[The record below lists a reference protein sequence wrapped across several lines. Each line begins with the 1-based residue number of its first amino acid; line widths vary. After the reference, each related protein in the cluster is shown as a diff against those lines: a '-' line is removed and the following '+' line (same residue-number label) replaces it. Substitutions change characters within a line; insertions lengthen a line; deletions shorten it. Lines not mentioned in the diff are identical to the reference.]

1 MGAEEEVMSKKVSIY
16 RSWRQTL
23 YGYLAL
29 ARISNSPTVVSN
41 TLAGAALAGAV
52 WPAGKVGLMA
62 LPVAIAMVL
71 FYTAGMYLNDLMDY
85 AVDCR
90 ERPERPLP
98 AGIVS
103 RQVAVAVVLALFG
116 SGSLL
121 LWGVGPP
128 HFVHIPFLSGLVL
141 IALIICYDRWHK
153 SNPLS
158 PLLMALCR
166 LMVYIT
172 ALYSFQTAET
182 QSRCGSVVAVCLSR
196 SDSATLAFSAQ
207 SLSTLLIPG
216 SLLVLY
222 VIGLTYIA
230 KTENKPS
237 MTNVSIV
244 ATLFLPTVY
253 FTVQQLQQVQWVTL
267 PLILFFTIW
276 VAYSVT
282 FAFRSPKRQVGR
294 AVGQLIAGISLLD
307 ALVLATAGSPLGVL
321 LALVAFGLTLSL
333 QRYVRGT

>member
-1 MGAEEEVMSKKVSIY
+1 MGAEEEVMSKRVSIY
-16 RSWRQTL
+16 WPWRKTL

-41 TLAGAALAGAV
+41 TLAGAALAGAL
-52 WPAGKVGLMA
+52 WPDGKMGFI
-62 LPVAIAMVL
+62 AIAMVL

-85 AVDCR
+85 TIDCR

-103 RQVAVAVVLALFG
+103 RSAAVVVALALF
-116 SGSLL
+116 SCGSLL
-121 LWGVGPP
+121 LWSVGPL
-128 HFVHIPFLSGLVL
+128 PFLSGLML

-172 ALYSFQTAET
+172 AF
-182 QSRCGSVVAVCLSR
+182 
-196 SDSATLAFSAQ
+196 LAFSVQ
-207 SLSTLLIPG
+207 SFSTLLIPG

-237 MTNVSIV
+237 ITNVSIV

-253 FTVQQLQQVQWVTL
+253 FTARQLQQVQWVTL

-276 VAYSVT
+276 VAYSVS
-282 FAFRSPKRQVGR
+282 FAFRSPKRQVGQT
-294 AVGQLIAGISLLD
+294 VGQLIAGISLLD
-307 ALVLATAGSPLGVL
+307 ALVLAASGSLPGTP
-321 LALVAFGLTLSL
+321 LALLSFALTLYL

>member
-1 MGAEEEVMSKKVSIY
+1 MGAEEEGMSKKVSIS
-16 RSWRQTL
+16 RSWQKAL

-29 ARISNSPTVVSN
+29 ARISNSPTVISN
-41 TLAGAALAGAV
+41 TLAGGALAGAL
-52 WPAGKVGLMA
+52 WPDGKLGLI
-62 LPVAIAMVL
+62 AIVMVL
-71 FYTAGMYLNDLMDY
+71 FYTAGMYLNDLLDY

-103 RQVAVAVVLALFG
+103 RSAAVAVALTLFG
-116 SGSLL
+116 CGSLL
-121 LWGVGPP
+121 PVSVGPR
-128 HFVHIPFLSGLVL
+128 PFLSGLVL
-141 IALIICYDRWHK
+141 IALIIFYDRWHK

-166 LMVYIT
+166 LMVYST
-172 ALYSFQTAET
+172 AF
-182 QSRCGSVVAVCLSR
+182 
-196 SDSATLAFSAQ
+196 LAFSVQ
-207 SLSTLLIPG
+207 SFSALLIPG

-244 ATLFLPTVY
+244 ATLFLPTIY
-253 FTVQQLQQVQWVTL
+253 FTARQVQQVQWVTL
-267 PLILFFTIW
+267 PLILCFTLW
-276 VAYSVT
+276 VAYSVS

-294 AVGQLIAGISLLD
+294 TVGQLIAGISLLD
-307 ALVLATAGSPLGVL
+307 ALVLATAGSLLGTP
-321 LALVAFGLTLSL
+321 LALLSFALTLYW

>member
-16 RSWRQTL
+16 RPWWKTL

-41 TLAGAALAGAV
+41 TLAGAALAGAL
-52 WPAGKVGLMA
+52 WPDGKMGLI
-62 LPVAIAMVL
+62 AIAMVL

-85 AVDCR
+85 AIDFR
-90 ERPERPLP
+90 ERSERPLP

-103 RQVAVAVVLALFG
+103 RSAAFAVALALFG
-116 SGSLL
+116 CGSLL
-121 LWGVGPP
+121 LWSVGPR
-128 HFVHIPFLSGLVL
+128 PFLSGLIL
-141 IALIICYDRWHK
+141 IALIFCYDRWHK

-172 ALYSFQTAET
+172 AFLAISVQSF
-182 QSRCGSVVAVCLSR
+182 
-196 SDSATLAFSAQ
+196 
-207 SLSTLLIPG
+207 STLLIPG

-237 MTNVSIV
+237 ITNVSIV

-253 FTVQQLQQVQWVTL
+253 FTARQLQQMQWVTL

-276 VAYSVT
+276 VAYSVS

-307 ALVLATAGSPLGVL
+307 ALVLTASGSRLGTL
-321 LALVAFGLTLSL
+321 LALLSFALTLYL

>member
-1 MGAEEEVMSKKVSIY
+1 MGAEAEGMSKNLAIS
-16 RSWRQTL
+16 RSWRKAL

-29 ARISNSPTVVSN
+29 ARISNSPTLVSN
-41 TLAGAALAGAV
+41 SLAGGALAGAL
-52 WPAGKVGLMA
+52 WLEGKLGLI
-62 LPVAIAMVL
+62 AIAMVL

-103 RQVAVAVVLALFG
+103 RRAALAVALTLFG
-116 SGSLL
+116 CGSLL
-121 LWGVGPP
+121 LWQVGLR
-128 HFVHIPFLSGLVL
+128 PFLSGLVL
-141 IALIICYDRWHK
+141 IALIICYDTWHK

-166 LMVYIT
+166 LMVYLT
-172 ALYSFQTAET
+172 AFLTFSVQSF
-182 QSRCGSVVAVCLSR
+182 SP
-196 SDSATLAFSAQ
+196 
-207 SLSTLLIPG
+207 LLIPG

-230 KTENKPS
+230 KAENKPS

-244 ATLFLPTVY
+244 VTLFLPTAY
-253 FTVQQLQQVQWVTL
+253 FTARQVQQVQWVTL
-267 PLILFFTIW
+267 PLLLCFTIW
-276 VAYSVT
+276 VAYSVS
-282 FAFRSPKRQVGR
+282 FAFRSSKRQVGR
-294 AVGQLIAGISLLD
+294 TVGQLIAGISLLD
-307 ALVLATAGSPLGVL
+307 ALVLATAGSPPGVL

-333 QRYVRGT
+333 QHYVRGT

>member
-1 MGAEEEVMSKKVSIY
+1 MGVEEQIMSKKVSTY
-16 RSWRQTL
+16 WPWWQTL
-23 YGYLAL
+23 HGYLAL

-41 TLAGAALAGAV
+41 TLAGAALAGTL
-52 WPAGKVGLMA
+52 WPDGKLGLI
-62 LPVAIAMVL
+62 AIAMVL

-85 AVDCR
+85 AIDCR

-98 AGIVS
+98 TGIVS
-103 RQVAVAVVLALFG
+103 RPVAVVVVIALFG
-116 SGSLL
+116 CGSLL
-121 LWGVGPP
+121 LWSVGPR
-128 HFVHIPFLSGLVL
+128 PFLSGLVL

-172 ALYSFQTAET
+172 VF
-182 QSRCGSVVAVCLSR
+182 
-196 SDSATLAFSAQ
+196 LAFSVQ
-207 SLSTLLIPG
+207 SLSPLLIPG

-222 VIGLTYIA
+222 VIGLSYIA
-230 KTENKPS
+230 RTENKPS
-237 MTNVSIV
+237 ATNVSIM

-253 FTVQQLQQVQWVTL
+253 FTVQQLRQVQWVTL
-267 PLILFFTIW
+267 PLILCFTIW

-282 FAFRSPKRQVGR
+282 FTFRSPKRQVGR
-294 AVGQLIAGISLLD
+294 TVGQLIAGISLLD

-321 LALVAFGLTLSL
+321 LALAAFGLTLSL

>member
-1 MGAEEEVMSKKVSIY
+1 MKVSIY
-16 RSWRQTL
+16 RSWCKTL

-41 TLAGAALAGAV
+41 TLAGAALAGIL
-52 WPAGKVGLMA
+52 WPDRKIGLI
-62 LPVAIAMVL
+62 AIAMVL

-85 AVDCR
+85 DVDCR

-103 RQVAVAVVLALFG
+103 WQAAVAVVLVLFG

-121 LWGVGPP
+121 LWVVGPR
-128 HFVHIPFLSGLVL
+128 PFLSGLVL
-141 IALIICYDRWHK
+141 IALTICYDRWHK

-172 ALYSFQTAET
+172 AF
-182 QSRCGSVVAVCLSR
+182 
-196 SDSATLAFSAQ
+196 LAFSVQ
-207 SLSTLLIPG
+207 SFSTLLIPG

-253 FTVQQLQQVQWVTL
+253 FTTRQVSQVQWVTL
-267 PLILFFTIW
+267 PLILCFTIW
-276 VAYSVT
+276 VTYSVS

-294 AVGQLIAGISLLD
+294 TVGRLIAGISLLD
-307 ALVLATAGSPLGVL
+307 ALVLATSGSLFGTL
-321 LALVAFGLTLSL
+321 LALLSFALTLYL
-333 QRYVRGT
+333 QRYARGT

>member
-16 RSWRQTL
+16 RPWRKTL

-41 TLAGAALAGAV
+41 TLAGAALAGAL
-52 WPAGKVGLMA
+52 WPDGKTGLI
-62 LPVAIAMVL
+62 AIAMVL

-103 RQVAVAVVLALFG
+103 RSAAFAVALALFG
-116 SGSLL
+116 CGSLL
-121 LWGVGPP
+121 LWSVGP
-128 HFVHIPFLSGLVL
+128 HPFLSGLVL

-172 ALYSFQTAET
+172 AF
-182 QSRCGSVVAVCLSR
+182 
-196 SDSATLAFSAQ
+196 LAFSVQ
-207 SLSTLLIPG
+207 SFSTLLIPG

-237 MTNVSIV
+237 ITSVSIV

-253 FTVQQLQQVQWVTL
+253 FTARQLQQVQWVTL

-276 VAYSVT
+276 VAYSVS

-294 AVGQLIAGISLLD
+294 TVGQLIAGISLLD
-307 ALVLATAGSPLGVL
+307 ALVLAASGSLLGTP
-321 LALVAFGLTLSL
+321 LALLSFALTLYW

>member
-16 RSWRQTL
+16 RPWRKTL

-41 TLAGAALAGAV
+41 TLAGAALAGAL
-52 WPAGKVGLMA
+52 WPDGKMGFI
-62 LPVAIAMVL
+62 AIAMVL

-85 AVDCR
+85 TVDCR

-103 RQVAVAVVLALFG
+103 RSAAFAVALALFG
-116 SGSLL
+116 CGSLL
-121 LWGVGPP
+121 LWSVGP
-128 HFVHIPFLSGLVL
+128 HPFLSGLVL

-172 ALYSFQTAET
+172 AF
-182 QSRCGSVVAVCLSR
+182 
-196 SDSATLAFSAQ
+196 LAFSVQ
-207 SLSTLLIPG
+207 SFSTLLIPG

-237 MTNVSIV
+237 ITSVSIV

-253 FTVQQLQQVQWVTL
+253 FTARQLQQVQWVTL

-276 VAYSVT
+276 VAYSVS

-294 AVGQLIAGISLLD
+294 TVGQLIAGISLLD
-307 ALVLATAGSPLGVL
+307 ALVLAASGSLLGTP
-321 LALVAFGLTLSL
+321 LALLSFALTLYW

>member
-16 RSWRQTL
+16 RPWRKTL

-41 TLAGAALAGAV
+41 TLAGAALAGAL
-52 WPAGKVGLMA
+52 WPDGKTGLI
-62 LPVAIAMVL
+62 AIAMVL

-103 RQVAVAVVLALFG
+103 RSAAFAVALALFG
-116 SGSLL
+116 CGSLL
-121 LWGVGPP
+121 LWSVGP
-128 HFVHIPFLSGLVL
+128 HPFLSGLVL

-172 ALYSFQTAET
+172 AF
-182 QSRCGSVVAVCLSR
+182 
-196 SDSATLAFSAQ
+196 LAFSVQ
-207 SLSTLLIPG
+207 SFSTLLIPG

-237 MTNVSIV
+237 ITSVSIV

-253 FTVQQLQQVQWVTL
+253 FTARQLQQVQWVTL

-276 VAYSVT
+276 VAYSVS

-294 AVGQLIAGISLLD
+294 TVGQLIAGISLLD
-307 ALVLATAGSPLGVL
+307 ALVLAASGSRLGTL
-321 LALVAFGLTLSL
+321 LALLSFALTLYL

>member
-1 MGAEEEVMSKKVSIY
+1 MGAEEEAMSEKVSIY
-16 RSWRQTL
+16 RSWRKTL

-41 TLAGAALAGAV
+41 TLAGGALAGAL
-52 WPAGKVGLMA
+52 WPDGKLGLI
-62 LPVAIAMVL
+62 AIVMVL

-103 RQVAVAVVLALFG
+103 RSAAVAVALILF
-116 SGSLL
+116 SCGSLL
-121 LWGVGPP
+121 LWSVGP
-128 HFVHIPFLSGLVL
+128 HPFLSGLVL
-141 IALIICYDRWHK
+141 IVLIICYDRWHK

-172 ALYSFQTAET
+172 AF
-182 QSRCGSVVAVCLSR
+182 
-196 SDSATLAFSAQ
+196 LAFSVQ
-207 SLSTLLIPG
+207 SLSPLLIPG

-253 FTVQQLQQVQWVTL
+253 FTARQLQQVQWVTL

-276 VAYSVT
+276 VAYSVS

-294 AVGQLIAGISLLD
+294 TVGQLIAGISLLD
-307 ALVLATAGSPLGVL
+307 ALVLATTGSPLGVL

>member
-1 MGAEEEVMSKKVSIY
+1 MGAEEEGMSKKVSIY
-16 RSWRQTL
+16 RSWRKAL

-41 TLAGAALAGAV
+41 TLAGGALAGTL
-52 WPAGKVGLMA
+52 WPDGKLGLI
-62 LPVAIAMVL
+62 AIVMVL

-103 RQVAVAVVLALFG
+103 RSAAVAVALTLFG
-116 SGSLL
+116 CGSLL
-121 LWGVGPP
+121 LWSVGP
-128 HFVHIPFLSGLVL
+128 HPFLSGLVL

-172 ALYSFQTAET
+172 AFLTF
-182 QSRCGSVVAVCLSR
+182 SV
-196 SDSATLAFSAQ
+196 Q

-253 FTVQQLQQVQWVTL
+253 FTARQLQQVQWVTL

-276 VAYSVT
+276 VAYSVS

-294 AVGQLIAGISLLD
+294 TVGQLIAGISLLD
-307 ALVLATAGSPLGVL
+307 ALVLAASGSLLGTP
-321 LALVAFGLTLSL
+321 LALLSFALTLYL

>member
-1 MGAEEEVMSKKVSIY
+1 MSKKIPIA
-16 RSWRQTL
+16 RSWRQTF

-41 TLAGAALAGAV
+41 TLAGAALVGAL
-52 WPAGKVGLMA
+52 WPDGKMGL
-62 LPVAIAMVL
+62 VAIAMVL
-71 FYTAGMYLNDLMDY
+71 FYTAGMYLNDLLDY
-85 AVDCR
+85 ALDCR

-98 AGIVS
+98 SGIVS
-103 RQVAVAVVLALFG
+103 RPAATILVIALFAAG
-116 SGSLL
+116 STLL
-121 LWGVGPP
+121 SYVGLL
-128 HFVHIPFLSGLVL
+128 PFLSGLVL

-153 SNPLS
+153 TNPLS

-172 ALYSFQTAET
+172 AF
-182 QSRCGSVVAVCLSR
+182 
-196 SDSATLAFSAQ
+196 LAFSGQ
-207 SLSTLLIPG
+207 SLLALLIPG
-216 SLLVLY
+216 GLLVLY

-253 FTVQQLQQVQWVTL
+253 FTVRQLEQLHWPTL
-267 PLILFFTIW
+267 LLVLFFTIW
-276 VAYSVT
+276 VAYSIS
-282 FAFRSPKRQVGR
+282 FAFRSPKRQIGR
-294 AVGQLIAGISLLD
+294 TVGQLIAGISLLD
-307 ALVLATAGSPLGVL
+307 GLVLATAGSLLGAS
-321 LALVAFGLTLSL
+321 LALLAFGLTLFL

>member
-16 RSWRQTL
+16 RPWRKTL

-41 TLAGAALAGAV
+41 TLAGAALAGAL
-52 WPAGKVGLMA
+52 WPDGKMGFI
-62 LPVAIAMVL
+62 AIAMVL

-85 AVDCR
+85 TVDCR

-103 RQVAVAVVLALFG
+103 RSAAFAVALALFG
-116 SGSLL
+116 CGSLL
-121 LWGVGPP
+121 LWSVGPL
-128 HFVHIPFLSGLVL
+128 PFLSGLVL

-172 ALYSFQTAET
+172 AF
-182 QSRCGSVVAVCLSR
+182 
-196 SDSATLAFSAQ
+196 LAFSVQ
-207 SLSTLLIPG
+207 SFSTLLIPG

-237 MTNVSIV
+237 ITSVSIV

-253 FTVQQLQQVQWVTL
+253 FTARQLQQVQWVTL

-276 VAYSVT
+276 VAYSVS

-294 AVGQLIAGISLLD
+294 TVGQLIAGISLLD
-307 ALVLATAGSPLGVL
+307 ALVLAASGSRLGTL
-321 LALVAFGLTLSL
+321 LALLSFALTLYL

>member
-16 RSWRQTL
+16 RPWRKTL

-41 TLAGAALAGAV
+41 TLAGAALAGAL
-52 WPAGKVGLMA
+52 WPDGKTGLI
-62 LPVAIAMVL
+62 AIAMVL

-103 RQVAVAVVLALFG
+103 RSAAFAVALALFG
-116 SGSLL
+116 CGSLL
-121 LWGVGPP
+121 LWSVGP
-128 HFVHIPFLSGLVL
+128 HPFLSGLVL

-172 ALYSFQTAET
+172 AF
-182 QSRCGSVVAVCLSR
+182 
-196 SDSATLAFSAQ
+196 LAFSVQ
-207 SLSTLLIPG
+207 SFSTLLIPG
-216 SLLVLY
+216 NLLVLY

-237 MTNVSIV
+237 ITSVSIV

-253 FTVQQLQQVQWVTL
+253 FTARQLQQVQWVTL

-276 VAYSVT
+276 VAYSVS

-294 AVGQLIAGISLLD
+294 TVGQLIAGISLLD
-307 ALVLATAGSPLGVL
+307 ALVLAASGSRLGTL
-321 LALVAFGLTLSL
+321 LALLSFALTLYL

>member
-1 MGAEEEVMSKKVSIY
+1 MGAEEEGMSKKVSIY
-16 RSWRQTL
+16 RSWKKAL

-41 TLAGAALAGAV
+41 TLAGGALAGTL
-52 WPAGKVGLMA
+52 WPDGKLGLI
-62 LPVAIAMVL
+62 AIVMVL

-103 RQVAVAVVLALFG
+103 RPAAVAVALTLFG
-116 SGSLL
+116 CGSLL
-121 LWGVGPP
+121 LWSVGP
-128 HFVHIPFLSGLVL
+128 HPFLSGLVL

-172 ALYSFQTAET
+172 AFLTF
-182 QSRCGSVVAVCLSR
+182 SV
-196 SDSATLAFSAQ
+196 Q

-237 MTNVSIV
+237 MTNVGIV

-253 FTVQQLQQVQWVTL
+253 FTARQLQQVQWVTL

-276 VAYSVT
+276 VAYSVS

-294 AVGQLIAGISLLD
+294 TVGQLIAGISLLD
-307 ALVLATAGSPLGVL
+307 ALVLATAGSSLGVL
-321 LALVAFGLTLSL
+321 LALAAFGLTLFL
-333 QRYVRGT
+333 QHYVRGT

>member
-1 MGAEEEVMSKKVSIY
+1 MGAEEEGMSKKVSIY
-16 RSWRQTL
+16 RSWRKAL

-41 TLAGAALAGAV
+41 TLAGGALAGTL
-52 WPAGKVGLMA
+52 WPDGKLGLI
-62 LPVAIAMVL
+62 AIAMVL

-103 RQVAVAVVLALFG
+103 RSAAVAVALALFG
-116 SGSLL
+116 CGSLL
-121 LWGVGPP
+121 LWSVGP
-128 HFVHIPFLSGLVL
+128 HPFLSGLVL
-141 IALIICYDRWHK
+141 ITLIICYDRWHK

-172 ALYSFQTAET
+172 PFLAYS
-182 QSRCGSVVAVCLSR
+182 V
-196 SDSATLAFSAQ
+196 Q
-207 SLSTLLIPG
+207 SLSALLLPG

-230 KTENKPS
+230 KTDNKPR
-237 MTNVSIV
+237 MTSIGLV
-244 ATLFLPTVY
+244 TTLFLPTVY
-253 FTVQQLQQVQWVTL
+253 WAGRQLEWSTL

-276 VAYSVT
+276 VAYSVSFT
-282 FAFRSPKRQVGR
+282 FRSPKRQIGR
-294 AVGQLIAGISLLD
+294 TVGQLIAGIALLD
-307 ALVLATAGSPLGVL
+307 GLVLGATGSSLGVA
-321 LALVAFGLTLSL
+321 LALLAFGLTLFL

>member
-1 MGAEEEVMSKKVSIY
+1 MGAEEEGMSKKVSIS
-16 RSWRQTL
+16 RSWQKAL

-29 ARISNSPTVVSN
+29 ARISNSPTVISN
-41 TLAGAALAGAV
+41 TLAGGALAGAL
-52 WPAGKVGLMA
+52 WPDGKLGLI
-62 LPVAIAMVL
+62 AIVMVL
-71 FYTAGMYLNDLMDY
+71 FYTAGMYLNDLLDY

-103 RQVAVAVVLALFG
+103 RSAAVAVALTLFG
-116 SGSLL
+116 CGSLL
-121 LWGVGPP
+121 LWSVGPR
-128 HFVHIPFLSGLVL
+128 PFLSGLVL

-166 LMVYIT
+166 LMVYST
-172 ALYSFQTAET
+172 AF
-182 QSRCGSVVAVCLSR
+182 
-196 SDSATLAFSAQ
+196 LAFSVQ
-207 SLSTLLIPG
+207 SFSPLLIPG

-244 ATLFLPTVY
+244 ATLFLPTIY
-253 FTVQQLQQVQWVTL
+253 FTARQVQQVQWVTL
-267 PLILFFTIW
+267 PLILFFTLW
-276 VAYSVT
+276 VAYSVS

-294 AVGQLIAGISLLD
+294 TVGQLIAGISLLD
-307 ALVLATAGSPLGVL
+307 ALVLATAGSLLGMMF
-321 LALVAFGLTLSL
+321 ALVAFGLTLFL
-333 QRYVRGT
+333 QHYVKGT